1 MSTACGRKYA
11 LPDDIYHIDIDIGTF
26 RRPVLLKLLQ
36 RCRSVIGPADVFD
49 FVARLLCPLFSRGS
63 CPNARLHRRRKAGIP
78 DCDASTENGR
88 REEGHQEQGTNP
100 WNKSPQRRS
109 KRICREEFR
118 AGVLLWGENGGT
130 HSGVYREQG
139 QDSEKTSLRQENYSR
154 GKKLRSF
161 PAANQRLWEKRCLA
175 YHLDSILTNRFDADC
190 PGRPIRQYNSRAIS
204 VSVG

>member
-1 MSTACGRKYA
+1 MRGKYA
-11 LPDDIYHIDIDIGTF
+11 LPDDIYHVDIDIGTF

-36 RCRSVIGPADVFD
+36 RGRSVIGPADVFD
-49 FVARLLCPLFSRGS
+49 FVAGLLRPLFSRGS
-63 CPNARLHRRRKAGIP
+63 FQRPPSPTSESTGIP
-78 DCDASTENGR
+78 NCSASTENGR

-118 AGVLLWGENGGT
+118 AGSAWEENGGT
-130 HSGVYREQG
+130 RRGVYREQG

-154 GKKLRSF
+154 RKKLRSF

-190 PGRPIRQYNSRAIS
+190 PGRPIRQYNSRTIS